1 MNKQNLFASL
11 PADLTH
17 EVFEQ
22 VGGSDTVLIE
32 RIVSKAHVTP
42 KGQWYDQDRNEW
54 VMVLKGEAKL
64 QFEDVEPIHLKVGDY
79 IDIPAHCKH
88 RVSWT
93 SEETETL
100 WLAIHY

>member
-1 MNKQNLFASL
+1 MDKSNILNQL
-11 PADLTH
+11 PADLSM

-22 VGGSDTVLIE
+22 VGGNDKVLIE
-32 RIVSKAHVTP
+32 RIISKAHVTP
-42 KGQWYDQDRNEW
+42 DGQWYDQGRSEW

-64 QFEDVEPIHLKVGDY
+64 QFEHGELIHLQTGDY
-79 IDIPAHCKH
+79 VDIEAHRKH

-100 WLAIHY
+100 WLAVHY